1 MRGQAIEFKKKH
13 YKHKTKQEE
22 VIMKMERPKKTDSNP
37 FGRTHRWSSIIIR
50 AAHGLQEFIPSCHHT
65 TLT

>member
-22 VIMKMERPKKTDSNP
+22 VIAKMERPRKTDSSP
-37 FGRTHRWSSIIIR
+37 FGQTHRWSSIIFR
-50 AAHGLQEFIPSCHHT
+50 AALGLPEFIPSCHHT